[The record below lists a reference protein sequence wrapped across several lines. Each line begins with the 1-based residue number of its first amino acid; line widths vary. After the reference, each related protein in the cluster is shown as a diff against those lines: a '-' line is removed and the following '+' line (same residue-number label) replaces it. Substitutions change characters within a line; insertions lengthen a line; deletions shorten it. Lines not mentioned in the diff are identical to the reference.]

1 MLILTALIGCGLVI
15 VFAIGIGGVIAYALK
30 SNNKNQT
37 MHSELQQADYFMQ
50 THNSYY
56 QVMSDAGKRGE
67 FQISQ
72 LIDHLIG
79 YKRIL
84 YNCYIPKPDGG
95 TTEVD
100 IILIHETGI
109 YVIESKNY
117 KGWIFGSESDTY
129 WTQTL
134 YKKNANG
141 ANGVQKNRFYNPV
154 IQNEGHIKWLK
165 QYLNMPDLPVFSYI
179 VFGSNTTF
187 KNVMV
192 NSPELY
198 VVAQQ
203 DALPAIIYN
212 ANNMGRVFSNEF
224 IEQLYLRLFP
234 LTQVSEMQKMEHV
247 NRVRK

>member
-15 VFAIGIGGVIAYALK
+15 AFALK
-30 SNNKNQT
+30 SNNRNQT
-37 MHSELQQADYFMQ
+37 MHSELRQADYFIQ

-56 QVMSDAGKRGE
+56 QVMSDVGKRGE
-67 FQISQ
+67 FQIGQ
-72 LIDHLIG
+72 LIDNLIG

-117 KGWIFGSESDTY
+117 KGWVFGSENDTY

-134 YKKNANG
+134 YKKDAYG
-141 ANGVQKNRFYNPV
+141 ANVVQKNRFFNPV
-154 IQNEGHIKWLK
+154 IQNKGHIKWLK
-165 QYLNMPDLPVFSYI
+165 QYLNMLDLPVFSYI
-179 VFGSNTTF
+179 IFGSNATL

-192 NSPELY
+192 NSPRLY
-198 VVAQQ
+198 VVTQR

-234 LTQVSEMQKMEHV
+234 LTQVSEMQKMKHV
-247 NRVRK
+247 NRVHRENIY